1 MICVSVALG
10 YISLPVLMLMSHLV
24 RCMSFFIF
32 FFVLFCFFFLIK

>member
-10 YISLPVLMLMSHLV
+10 YVSLPVLMLMSHLV

-32 FFVLFCFFFLIK
+32 FCFVLFFFLIK